1 MLNKILGFLGWTGSI
16 LVLAAVLAWLVSP
29 ELAALRRTLALA
41 GLACI
46 VLYGAGHWRQ
56 VGRSFARRQTRYGA
70 LAGAS
75 VLLVLTIVTALN
87 YVLARQNRRWDL
99 TAGGQYSL
107 SDQTRQVLDT
117 LAGPVLI
124 RVFAPEPDFPRYR
137 NRLDEYAYQSSRVT
151 VDYVDPDRQPTLAR
165 QHDATHGTILF
176 EYEGRVE
183 RIDSDSEQELTN
195 ALIKV
200 VEGAEQTVYFLEG
213 HGERAHAGSDRDG
226 YSAVADALALDNF
239 TVEPLVLAQA
249 GAVPEDATVVVV
261 AGPRTDLLPGEVDAL
276 RGYLDR
282 GGKLL
287 LLLDPPDAADEP
299 APEGLLGLVRE
310 WGIEVGAD
318 VVVDVSGVG
327 RLFGVDDVAVPVA
340 ANYPFH
346 PITERFNLLT
356 AYSLARS
363 VSPASDSPD
372 GRVARSFIE
381 TGPQSWQEADID
393 SLLTGQVEFD
403 EEAGDR
409 PGPVGIGAAVSAPAP
424 APAGG
429 GGAAAGTEADE
440 RAADGGDGAEADGA
454 DSAEADGTDSA
465 EADGGPD
472 EAEADDP
479 APPETRLAVIGDSD
493 FASNAAVGVQG
504 NRDLFL
510 NTVNWLARQENLIS
524 IRARA
529 PEDRRLTLT
538 AGAQRRIFWLSVL
551 FLPAAI
557 LGAGVYAWLSRR

>member
-1 MLNKILGFLGWTGSI
+1 MLNRILGFFGWIGSL
-16 LVLAAVLAWLVSP
+16 LVLAAVLTWLVGP
-29 ELAALRRTLALA
+29 ELTALRRTLALA

-46 VLYGAGHWRQ
+46 VLYGAGHWRG
-56 VGRSFARRQTRYGA
+56 VRRAFGRRQTRYGA
-70 LAGAS
+70 LAGTS
-75 VLLVLTIVTALN
+75 VLLALTVVVALN

-117 LAGPVLI
+117 LAGPVRI
-124 RVFAPEPDFPRYR
+124 RVFAPEPEFPRYR
-137 NRLDEYAYQSSRVT
+137 DRLDEYAYQSSRVT
-151 VDYVDPDRQPTLAR
+151 VDYIDPDRQPTQAR
-165 QHDATHGTILF
+165 RYDVTRHGTIVF
-176 EYEGRVE
+176 EHEDRIERVE
-183 RIDSDSEQELTN
+183 SDTEQDLTN

-200 VEGAEQTVYFLEG
+200 VEGAQQTVYFLEG
-213 HGERAHAGSDRDG
+213 HGEKTHADSGRDG
-226 YSAVADALALDNF
+226 YGTVSAALALDNF
-239 TVEPLVLAQA
+239 EVDSLVLAQR
-249 GAVPEDATVVVV
+249 GEVPDDATVVVA

-276 RGYLDR
+276 RAWLDR

-310 WGIEVGAD
+310 WGIEAGAD
-318 VVVDVSGVG
+318 VVVDASGVG
-327 RLFGVDDVAVPVA
+327 RLVGADASVPVA
-340 ANYPFH
+340 ASYPFH

-356 AYSLARS
+356 AYPLARS
-363 VSPASDSPD
+363 VSAAAGSPAD
-372 GRVARSFIE
+372 RVARPFVE
-381 TGPQSWQEADID
+381 TGPQSWQETDID
-393 SLLTGQVEFD
+393 SLATGQVEFD

-409 PGPVGIGAAVSAPAP
+409 PGPVAIGMTVAAPAP
-424 APAGG
+424 APA
-429 GGAAAGTEADE
+429 AAD
-440 RAADGGDGAEADGA
+440 DGGDGAAPDGA
-454 DSAEADGTDSA
+454 APDGAET
-465 EADGGPD
+465 DGGPD
-472 EAEADDP
+472 DAETDEP
-479 APPETRLAVIGDSD
+479 AAPETRLAVIGDSD
-493 FASNAAVGVQG
+493 FASNAAVGIQG

-524 IRARA
+524 IRARD